1 MSKIGKINISIP
13 EKVKVVLAGSNLNI
27 EGPLGKKS
35 ININLEM
42 FNLDIKDGKEISI
55 KPKKIDQETK
65 RLWGMNRS
73 LINNAV
79 IGSSAGY
86 EKVLELI
93 GVGYRAALKGNQL
106 NLQLGYSHDINFDI
120 PEGIKIAVEKQT
132 TLKIT
137 GADKQQVG
145 AVASKLKTL
154 RKIEPY
160 KGKGVAMQSCLRL
173 GAKGIKVS
181 VSGRLGGNEIAR
193 TEWLGYYTLLFFTLI
208 QFSFFIS

>member
-13 EKVKVVLAGSNLNI
+13 EKVKVALAGNMLNI
-27 EGPLGKKS
+27 EGPQGKKS
-35 ININLEM
+35 LNIDLEI

-55 KPKKIDQETK
+55 KPKKIDQTTK

-79 IGSSAGY
+79 NGSSNGY
-86 EKVLELI
+86 EKILELV
-93 GVGYRAALKGNQL
+93 GVGYRAALKGNIL
-106 NLQLGYSHDINFDI
+106 TFNLGYSHDINFPI

-137 GADKQQVG
+137 GIDKQQVG
-145 AVASKLKTL
+145 SVASKIKTL

-160 KGKGVAMQSCLRL
+160 KGKGIRE
-173 GAKGIKVS
+173 KGQYILKKE
-181 VSGRLGGNEIAR
+181 GKKK
-193 TEWLGYYTLLFFTLI
+193 
-208 QFSFFIS
+208 

>member
-13 EKVKVVLAGSNLNI
+13 EKVKVVLAGDILNI

-35 ININLEM
+35 INIDLEV

-55 KPKKIDQETK
+55 KPKKIDQQTK

-120 PEGIKIAVEKQT
+120 PEGIKIVVEKQT
-132 TLKIT
+132 IVKIS
-137 GADKQQVG
+137 GHDKQIVG
-145 AVASKLKTL
+145 EIVSKIKSI
-154 RKIEPY
+154 RPPEPY
-160 KGKGVAMQSCLRL
+160 KGKGIKEQGQYILRKE
-173 GAKGIKVS
+173 GKKK
-181 VSGRLGGNEIAR
+181 
-193 TEWLGYYTLLFFTLI
+193 
-208 QFSFFIS
+208 

>member
-13 EKVKVVLAGSNLNI
+13 EKVKIALVGNILNI

-35 ININLEM
+35 LDIDLELFNLE
-42 FNLDIKDGKEISI
+42 IKEGKEISI
-55 KPKKIDQETK
+55 KPKKIDQNSK
-65 RLWGMNRS
+65 RLWGMKRS

-79 IGSSAGY
+79 IGSSKGY
-86 EKVLELI
+86 EKTLELV

-120 PEGIKIAVEKQT
+120 PEGIKIVVEKQT

-137 GADKQQVG
+137 GSDKQQVG
-145 AVASKLKTL
+145 SIVSKLKTL

-160 KGKGVAMQSCLRL
+160 KGKGVRE
-173 GAKGIKVS
+173 KGQYVLKKE
-181 VSGRLGGNEIAR
+181 GKKK
-193 TEWLGYYTLLFFTLI
+193 
-208 QFSFFIS
+208 